1 MIKAGLLI
9 PFVCY
14 DLYMKKDSAPNRIE
28 SISKIYEYGNENLQ
42 GHEYLDRFE
51 GLTLKQEVRL
61 DGLIGKLSEL
71 YSKRNGQW
79 LSNFLKEEESNEW
92 NRDYETGNFT
102 YIEDLRKSEAHN
114 VHDFARW
121 YDYALQRFSREYFL
135 PAANRHDEMYVYSLQ
150 GLIRDGVLPESTA
163 EKMSTF
169 IEHKIDYRVVDVFR
183 EREYAGCC
191 TSSDVYSEFHDD
203 AKNFRPKIT
212 YAMDIGFGPNI
223 LSQDDDISKLENG
236 TFKHVLDHE
245 KTHIITRNIFESDF
259 KSERKSDIFEAN
271 RIINEA
277 SVEWLALLMN
287 GKATLK
293 QACVSEDYN
302 VGFNADAPYSLERKT
317 LDTLLQG
324 GDMRIS
330 PTTIFSLCGSE
341 EISEV
346 RAKVFNEF
354 QKAYPEILTKLDLVD
369 LILERFNWIEYQ
381 EKLEKEVE

>member
-1 MIKAGLLI
+1 
-9 PFVCY
+9 
-14 DLYMKKDSAPNRIE
+14 MKKESAPNRIE
-28 SISKIYEYGNENLQ
+28 SISKIYEYGVENLQ

-51 GLTLKQEVRL
+51 GLSLKQEARL

-102 YIEDLRKSEAHN
+102 YIADLRKTEAHN

-121 YDYALQRFSREYFL
+121 YDYALQRYSREYFL
-135 PAANRHDEMYVYSLQ
+135 PAANRHDEAYIESIQ
-150 GLIRDGVLPESTA
+150 GLIRDDVLPESTA
-163 EKMSTF
+163 KKMSTF
-169 IEHKIDYRVVDVFR
+169 DEHKINYRVVDVFR

-191 TSSDVYSEFHDD
+191 TSLDVYSEFHDD
-203 AKNFRPKIT
+203 DENFRPEIT
-212 YAMDIGFGPNI
+212 YAMDIGFGPI

-259 KSERKSDIFEAN
+259 KSERKADIFEAN

-293 QACVSEDYN
+293 QACASETFN
-302 VGFNADAPYSLERKT
+302 VEFNADAPYSLERKT
-317 LDTLLQG
+317 LDALLQG
-324 GDMRIS
+324 GDVSIS

-341 EISEV
+341 EIVEV

-354 QKAYPEILTKLDLVD
+354 QKAYLEILTKLDLVD

-381 EKLEKEVE
+381 EKLKKEAE

>member
-1 MIKAGLLI
+1 
-9 PFVCY
+9 
-14 DLYMKKDSAPNRIE
+14 MKKESAPNRIE
-28 SISKIYEYGNENLQ
+28 SVSKIYEYGKENLE
-42 GHEYLDRFE
+42 GYEYLDRFE
-51 GLTLKQEVRL
+51 GLTLKQEARL

-71 YSKRNGQW
+71 YSKRNEQW

-102 YIEDLRKSEAHN
+102 YIEDLRRSEVSN

-121 YDYALQRFSREYFL
+121 YDYALQRYAREYFL
-135 PAANRHDEMYVYSLQ
+135 PAANQHDEVYTNAVQ
-150 GLIRDGVLPESTA
+150 KLISDGVLPESTTQ
-163 EKMSTF
+163 KMSRF
-169 IEHKIDYRVVDVFR
+169 AEHKIKYRVVDVFR
-183 EREYAGCC
+183 ERENAGCC
-191 TSSDVYSEFHDD
+191 TSPDVYMELHNDTSSFYPE
-203 AKNFRPKIT
+203 IT

-223 LSQDDDISKLENG
+223 LSRDDDVSKLDNNA
-236 TFKHVLDHE
+236 FKHVLDHE
-245 KTHIITRNIFESDF
+245 KTHIITRNIFEWDF
-259 KSERKSDIFEAN
+259 KSDRKDDVFEAN

-302 VGFNADAPYSLERKT
+302 VGFNADAPYSLERIT
-317 LDTLLQG
+317 LDALLQG

>member
-1 MIKAGLLI
+1 MI

-14 DLYMKKDSAPNRIE
+14 DLSMKKESAPNRIE
-28 SISKIYEYGNENLQ
+28 SISKIYEYGNDNLQ
-42 GHEYLDRFE
+42 GYEYLDRFE
-51 GLTLKQEVRL
+51 GLTLKQEARL

-102 YIEDLRKSEAHN
+102 YIADLRKTEAHN
-114 VHDFARW
+114 VHDFAGW
-121 YDYALQRFSREYFL
+121 YDYALQRYSREYFL
-135 PAANRHDEMYVYSLQ
+135 PATNRHDEGYIESVQ
-150 GLIRDGVLPESTA
+150 GLIEDGVLPESTA
-163 EKMSTF
+163 KKMSIF
-169 IEHKIDYRVVDVFR
+169 AEHKINYRVVNVFR

-191 TSSDVYSEFHDD
+191 TSPDVYSEFHDD
-203 AKNFRPKIT
+203 ARGFRPEIT

-223 LSQDDDISKLENG
+223 LSQDDDISKLENN

-259 KSERKSDIFEAN
+259 KSERKADIFEAN

-293 QACVSEDYN
+293 QACASETFN
-302 VGFNADAPYSLERKT
+302 VEFNADAPYSLERKT
-317 LDTLLQG
+317 LDALLQG
-324 GDMRIS
+324 GDVRIS

-341 EISEV
+341 EIVEV
-346 RAKVFNEF
+346 RAKVFSEF

-381 EKLEKEVE
+381 EKLKKEVE

>member
-1 MIKAGLLI
+1 
-9 PFVCY
+9 
-14 DLYMKKDSAPNRIE
+14 MKKESAPNRIE
-28 SISKIYEYGNENLQ
+28 SISKIYEYGNDNLQ
-42 GHEYLDRFE
+42 GYEYLDRFE
-51 GLTLKQEVRL
+51 GLTLKQEARL

-102 YIEDLRKSEAHN
+102 YIADLRKTEAHN

-121 YDYALQRFSREYFL
+121 YDYALQRYSREYFL
-135 PAANRHDEMYVYSLQ
+135 PAANRHDEGYIESVQ
-150 GLIRDGVLPESTA
+150 GLIEDGVLPESTA
-163 EKMSTF
+163 KKMSIF
-169 IEHKIDYRVVDVFR
+169 AEHKINYRVVNVFR

-191 TSSDVYSEFHDD
+191 TSPDVYSEFHDD
-203 AKNFRPKIT
+203 ARGFRPEIT
-212 YAMDIGFGPNI
+212 YTMDIGFGPNI
-223 LSQDDDISKLENG
+223 LSQDDDISKLENN

-259 KSERKSDIFEAN
+259 KSERKADIFEAN

-287 GKATLK
+287 GNATLE
-293 QACVSEDYN
+293 QACDSETFSA
-302 VGFNADAPYSLERKT
+302 GFNTDAPYSLERKT
-317 LDTLLQG
+317 LDALLQG
-324 GDMRIS
+324 GDVRIP
-330 PTTIFSLCGSE
+330 PTTIFSLCGNE
-341 EISEV
+341 EIVEV
-346 RAKVFNEF
+346 RAKVFSEF

-381 EKLEKEVE
+381 EKLKKEVE